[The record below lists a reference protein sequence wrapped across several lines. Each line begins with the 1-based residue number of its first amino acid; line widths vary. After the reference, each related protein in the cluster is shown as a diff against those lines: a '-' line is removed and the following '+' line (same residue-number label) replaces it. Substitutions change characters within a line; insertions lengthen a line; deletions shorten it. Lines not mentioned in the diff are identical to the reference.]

1 MRTKAPVSSKDILEL
16 KRFAE
21 SALSAYLKGK
31 VLPKE
36 VAQKLATHMEV
47 EAASEVLDQLV
58 HDGRIAREEANS
70 IIQELRSARSVENGI
85 AATTGVTA
93 GGGAAL
99 TMVSASGTVAGLSAS
114 GITSGLAML
123 GGLVGGG
130 MAAGLLV
137 SAGGAVV
144 VGALMFWGTKQ
155 VVRRSKKL
163 LEAKRSP
170 EIG

>member
-1 MRTKAPVSSKDILEL
+1 MRIKTQISPNNILEL
-16 KRFAE
+16 TRFAE

-31 VLPKE
+31 LPPKE

-58 HDGRIAREEANS
+58 HDGRIKREQADS
-70 IIQELRSARSVENGI
+70 IIDELQSTRSVENGI
-85 AATTGVTA
+85 AASTGVTA

-99 TMVSASGTVAGLSAS
+99 TMVSASGAVAGMSAS
-114 GITSGLAML
+114 GITSGLAAL

-137 SAGGAVV
+137 TVGGAFV
-144 VGALMFWGTKQ
+144 VGATTFWATKQ
-155 VVRRSKKL
+155 IVRRIKKL
-163 LEAKRSP
+163 PA
-170 EIG
+170 G